1 LPERLTTKVA
11 DGHGNSIHS
20 QWSVNVP
27 LGGERSRRCAEVPG
41 ALDAA
46 WRAPAPS
53 GHLLRCSSRRL
64 DSTSRWRGS
73 RGGEATEGAE
83 LGDEH
88 ERALAGRPERPRS
101 LGGRVVDPSH
111 REGARASDGGRPC
124 LGDSWGLRAR
134 GWSVLAAAREVGV
147 SRTTGAAGGNLKPP
161 PEPGSRE
168 GPKTEI
174 RRSEVCPLSGGW
186 SLEEVVEL
194 GRVGSGEGVRR

>member
-1 LPERLTTKVA
+1 M
-11 DGHGNSIHS
+11 
-20 QWSVNVP
+20 
-27 LGGERSRRCAEVPG
+27 SRWGASGPGG
-41 ALDAA
+41 ALRCPVRSTRRGGLQRRPAICCGVRRDAWTA
-46 WRAPAPS
+46 
-53 GHLLRCSSRRL
+53 
-64 DSTSRWRGS
+64 TSRWRGS

-147 SRTTGAAGGNLKPP
+147 SRTTGAAGGTLWVPRTLSCHATWMYSCTRP
-161 PEPGSRE
+161 SSRS
-168 GPKTEI
+168 
-174 RRSEVCPLSGGW
+174 RRSGLMTAP
-186 SLEEVVEL
+186 
-194 GRVGSGEGVRR
+194 EGVGVGPVGGR

>member
-1 LPERLTTKVA
+1 M
-11 DGHGNSIHS
+11 
-20 QWSVNVP
+20 
-27 LGGERSRRCAEVPG
+27 SRWGASGPGG
-41 ALDAA
+41 ALRCPVRSTRRGGLQRRPAICCGVRRDAWTA
-46 WRAPAPS
+46 
-53 GHLLRCSSRRL
+53 
-64 DSTSRWRGS
+64 TSRWRGS

-147 SRTTGAAGGNLKPP
+147 SRTTGAAGGTLKLP